1 MLILGEKLKQL
12 RIGKNLNQDQL
23 GEIMGLAVST
33 ISNYETDKRCP
44 SLEVLIKCAR
54 FFHVSADYLLG
65 LERQDYLD
73 ISDLDDEKRVIAIQ
87 VISSL
92 RNLK

>member
-44 SLEVLIKCAR
+44 SLEVLIKYAR

-73 ISDLDDEKRVIAIQ
+73 ISDLDDEKG
-87 VISSL
+87 
-92 RNLK
+92 

>member
-1 MLILGEKLKQL
+1 MVLLGEKLKQL
-12 RIGKNLNQDQL
+12 RLDRKLNQKQL

-33 ISNYETDKRCP
+33 ISNHETGARDP
-44 SLEVLIKCAR
+44 SLEALIKYAR

-65 LERQDYLD
+65 LERQDYLN

-92 RNLK
+92 RNVK